1 MNENV
6 TYQELYWVRPDLTV
20 MYPGDS
26 ETFKTLDGN
35 AGWEVTDDWQ
45 MRIFVVQVSSEAF
58 GVQCLRRNAQNI
70 EVKVYL

>member
-26 ETFKTLDGN
+26 ETFKTLDGD

-45 MRIFVVQVSSEAF
+45 MHISVVQVRVGAS
-58 GVQCLRRNAQNI
+58 
-70 EVKVYL
+70 